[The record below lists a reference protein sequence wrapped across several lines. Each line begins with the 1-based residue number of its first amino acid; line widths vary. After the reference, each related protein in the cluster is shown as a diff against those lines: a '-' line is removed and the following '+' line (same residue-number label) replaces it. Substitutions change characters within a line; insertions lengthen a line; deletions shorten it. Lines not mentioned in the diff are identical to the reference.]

1 MILNNRQKW
10 NAASNAEREVVVQQ
24 LLEAELK
31 GHFEYLEMKT
41 YSCGGLANIVALFRH
56 LSTDMLFHLLP
67 GEPEYFAGASA
78 EQISVIQKE
87 YSTDLSEYFNESI
100 EIKPFLISRYLIT
113 EEAWAKFGG
122 KPLYRNFGPKHPIDA
137 VERED
142 VEKWAAPLGLK
153 LPSEMEWEYA
163 CKAGIQKIFY
173 WGNIPNLSYAWT
185 NENTDFSESYHT
197 LTEAEQKS
205 GNAFG
210 LLGMIGNLGEWVA
223 DDAHDDYDVGQEAY
237 RNEEHP
243 NPDGILRGGWNNY
256 GWNFNR
262 STSRVQCGG
271 ADTGCSA
278 RMVFVIEIKEKE
290 ILKNVLSEQQSS
302 PQSRPTPKP
311 EKKVDPKAEMAWK
324 RLCLSMKT
332 RKISSKKYH
341 RKQKSWT
348 VYRAPLAYLEHLC
361 TPDYLRERPISVKE
375 IRDIY
380 ERRCD
385 LIDQDLGLNSGEALA
400 IWIRY
405 CQGDISEKI
414 PGIIYWSFVELFH
427 KEELSINASETL
439 LAALETLPYTRPFY
453 IGEEVNLP
461 VVEGLPKVLSILQ
474 EDLADVYAALVAK
487 NISANDLQA
496 FTTWKA
502 YAEVYE
508 QGILMYYY

>member
-1 MILNNRQKW
+1 MILNNRKEW
-10 NAASNAEREVVVQQ
+10 NAASNAEREAVVQQ
-24 LLEAELK
+24 LLQAELK

-41 YSCGGLANIVALFRH
+41 YSCGGFANTVAIFRH
-56 LSTDMLFHLLP
+56 LSSDMLFHLLP

-78 EQISVIQKE
+78 EQIAVIEKE
-87 YSTDLSEYFNESI
+87 YSMDLPEFFNESI

-113 EEAWAKFGG
+113 EDAWAKFGG
-122 KPLYRNFGPKHPIDA
+122 KALYRNFGPKHPIDA

-142 VEKWAAPLGLK
+142 VEKWAQPIGLK
-153 LPSEMEWEYA
+153 LPSEMEWECA

-185 NENTDFSESYHT
+185 NENTDFSERYYT
-197 LTEAEQKS
+197 MTEEEQKS

-210 LLGMIGNLGEWVA
+210 LLGMIGNLAEWVE
-223 DDAHDDYDVGQEAY
+223 DDAHDDYYVSQEAY
-237 RNEEHP
+237 RNEDHP

-262 STSRVQCGG
+262 STSRVQCGA

-278 RMVFVIEIKEKE
+278 RLVFEIKIKEKG

-302 PQSRPTPKP
+302 PQPRPTPKP

-332 RKISSKKYH
+332 RKISSKKYN

-348 VYRAPLAYLEHLC
+348 VYRSALAYLEFLC
-361 TPDYLRERPISVKE
+361 TPDDLREIPINVEE
-375 IRDIY
+375 ISDSY
-380 ERRCD
+380 GRRCD
-385 LIDQDLGLNSGEALA
+385 LIDQDLGLNPGEALT

-414 PGIIYWSFVELFH
+414 PGIIYWSFVESFH
-427 KEELSINASETL
+427 KEELSENASETL
-439 LAALETLPYTRPFY
+439 VAALESLSYTQPFY
-453 IGEEVNLP
+453 IGETVNLP
-461 VVEGLPKVLSILQ
+461 AVEGLPKVLTIPL
-474 EDLADVYAALVAK
+474 EDLADVHSALVSK
-487 NISANDLQA
+487 NIAPEDLQT
-496 FTTWKA
+496 FMTWKA